1 MKVSRILQ
9 SKGHEVATTSPDK
22 PALDVAAELH
32 RLGIGALVVLTPD
45 EQIAG
50 IVSERD
56 IVHALSERGPD
67 LSKLTA
73 GDLMTSDVTVCSSSE
88 PVNDVMRTMTEGRF
102 RHVPVVDQGKLS
114 GIISIGDVVRARIHE
129 LESETEALQ
138 HYIAG

>member
-9 SKGHEVATTSPDK
+9 SKGHEVATISPDK
-22 PALDVAAELH
+22 PVLEVAAEL
-32 RLGIGALVVLTPD
+32 RQLGIGALVVLTPD
-45 EQIAG
+45 EGIAG

-67 LSKLTA
+67 LSALTA
-73 GDLMTSDVTVCSSSE
+73 GDLMTTEVTVCSSSDH
-88 PVNDVMRTMTEGRF
+88 VNDVMRQMTTGRF
-102 RHVPVVDQGKLS
+102 RHVPVIDQGKLS

-129 LESETEALQ
+129 LETETEALQ